1 MCKFSMHELNEFRF
15 REETFGTKLKEI
27 INQMPNATWKERR
40 RELLKRY
47 LRVAKAIQDYRE
59 KIENTPLDQKLEY
72 KPVAEEIIKKN
83 PELTPYQKKCIE
95 IRICRAVKVREKIRK
110 YKDLPKR
117 TLFIRAFGRK
127 PESYVKL
134 NEERRSLLSIEDKL
148 IRTIFMQRIGKKNV
162 EKFYDVIATPYTFF
176 FYLDPIVFGKW
187 TLPTPGRYHV
197 WQGTGKKLDGIVAVG
212 ERSKNSKEI
221 MRHEIEHAHTANV
234 IRIYDCSFVKRRE
247 DYDYAYLQN
256 ELISRISENKRLSKT
271 IFEYYVKKIAL
282 SRKKEIEIEL
292 QRTIQNLTRE
302 EEKSKHFQENK
313 AEPKIIEMLER
324 PLKALSA
331 LKKRL
336 EEQLKDPN
344 LLKKIEDKYRKVV
357 LDAWDSAENAAAIM
371 PREII
376 LNLLG
381 TMHLKKIPKRIS
393 DIAQI
398 YAEERKQQSNL

>member
-1 MCKFSMHELNEFRF
+1 MYELNEFRF

-72 KPVAEEIIKKN
+72 KAVAEEIIKKN
-83 PELTPYQKKCIE
+83 PELTPYQKKCIK
-95 IRICRAVKVREKIRK
+95 IRICRAIKVREKIRK

-134 NEERRSLLSIEDKL
+134 NEERRSLLSIEEKL

-162 EKFYDVIATPYTFF
+162 EKFYDVIATPYAFF
-176 FYLDPIVFGKW
+176 FELDPIVFGKW
-187 TLPTPGRYHV
+187 TLPTLGRYHV
-197 WQGTGKKLDGIVAVG
+197 WRGTSKKLDGIIAMG
-212 ERSKNSKEI
+212 KRSKISKEI
-221 MRHEIEHAHTANV
+221 RRHEIEHAHTANV
-234 IRIYDCSFVKRRE
+234 IRIYDCNFVKKRE

-256 ELISRISENKRLSKT
+256 ELISYISISENNKISKN
-271 IFEYYVKKIAL
+271 IFEYYIKKIAL
-282 SRKKEIEIEL
+282 SRKKEMEMEL
-292 QRTIQNLTRE
+292 QRTIQNLKRE
-302 EEKSKHFQENK
+302 EEKLKYFQENK

-324 PLKALSA
+324 PVKALSA

-357 LDAWDSAENAAAIM
+357 LDAWDSAENAATIM

-381 TMHLKKIPKRIS
+381 TMPLKKIPKRIS

-398 YAEERKQQSNL
+398 YAEERK